1 MPTKKR
7 LIEKFSYFLNTYYQ
21 KNSGLMKELAKKQNP
36 ELLVIAC
43 SDSRIDPA
51 ILFEMQPGEIFSVRN
66 VANIVPAFDAGTEN
80 HSVWSAI
87 EYAVFG
93 LNIKSIMVL
102 GHSNCGGVNYLSNLI
117 RKNHTGSFY
126 HLPIWVKNAAS
137 EEFSSLCHSHAEEQ
151 DNELLEKENIMNL
164 TFLIPVKLESDDRV
178 RNLTTVLSFL
188 LANFDSQVLV
198 KESDTIPRFESL
210 VLPNLKNVNNLDYS
224 FEKQHENFFHKI
236 MIS

>member
-7 LIEKFSYFLNTYYQ
+7 LIEKFSHFLNTYYK
-21 KNSGLMKELAKKQNP
+21 KNSGLMKELANKQNP

-137 EEFSSLCHSHAEEQ
+137 DEFSSLCHSHGEEQ
-151 DNELLEKENIMNL
+151 GNELLEKENI
-164 TFLIPVKLESDDRV
+164 IHSI
-178 RNLTTVLSFL
+178 RNLRACPWIEERLTNKSLAINGFRFDIENGALETVYS
-188 LANFDSQVLV
+188 SE
-198 KESDTIPRFESL
+198 ES
-210 VLPNLKNVNNLDYS
+210 
-224 FEKQHENFFHKI
+224 
-236 MIS
+236 

>member
-1 MPTKKR
+1 MPTKKQ
-7 LIEKFSYFLNTYYQ
+7 LIEKFNHFLNTNYQ
-21 KNSGLMKELAKKQNP
+21 KNSGLMKELANKQNP
-36 ELLVIAC
+36 DLLVIAC

-151 DNELLEKENIMNL
+151 DNELLEKENI
-164 TFLIPVKLESDDRV
+164 IHSI
-178 RNLTTVLSFL
+178 RNLRACPWIEERLTNKSLAINGFRFDIENGALETVYS
-188 LANFDSQVLV
+188 SE
-198 KESDTIPRFESL
+198 ES
-210 VLPNLKNVNNLDYS
+210 
-224 FEKQHENFFHKI
+224 
-236 MIS
+236 

>member
-7 LIEKFSYFLNTYYQ
+7 LIEKFSHFLNTYYH
-21 KNSGLMKELAKKQNP
+21 KNSGLMKELANKQNP

-51 ILFEMQPGEIFSVRN
+51 ILFGMQPGELFSVRN
-66 VANIVPAFDAGTEN
+66 VANIVPTFDAETEN

-137 EEFSSLCHSHAEEQ
+137 DKFSALCHSHAKEQ
-151 DNELLEKENIMNL
+151 DSRLLEKENIMNSIHNL
-164 TFLIPVKLESDDRV
+164 RACPWIEERLIDKSLAINGFRFDIKNGALE
-178 RNLTTVLSFL
+178 TVYS
-188 LANFDSQVLV
+188 SE
-198 KESDTIPRFESL
+198 ES
-210 VLPNLKNVNNLDYS
+210 
-224 FEKQHENFFHKI
+224 
-236 MIS
+236 